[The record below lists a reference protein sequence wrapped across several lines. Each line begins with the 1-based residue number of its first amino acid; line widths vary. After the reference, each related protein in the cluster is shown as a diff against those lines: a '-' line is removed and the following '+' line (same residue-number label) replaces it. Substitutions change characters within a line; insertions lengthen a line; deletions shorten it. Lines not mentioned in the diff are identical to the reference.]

1 MTTVARAAP
10 AVIDPP
16 PIHVTR
22 AGMGYPMD
30 YGGGM
35 DDAWHFAWGCLRRG
49 GWIDAALL
57 AAYVA
62 GQADIEVSSARALL
76 RQAVRRG
83 VLEVRHRLRGTP
95 LRVRAEYRAG
105 GRS

>member
-10 AVIDPP
+10 AVVDPP

-22 AGMGYPMD
+22 AGMRYPMD
-30 YGGGM
+30 YGGRM

-49 GWIDAALL
+49 GWIDAAPL